1 MKNDRTLNI
10 LGGVLILMM
19 VLLVCIAIHKV
30 SGRMNRGSPLPNVK
44 VKTWRASD
52 DDMYVELEDGRFF
65 RRYGKDRWVEQ

>member
-10 LGGVLILMM
+10 ATGIIVLVL
-19 VLLVCIAIHKV
+19 VLLVGAAVYKV
-30 SGRMNRGSPLPNVK
+30 SGRMNNGAPLPNVK